1 MSGRTDS
8 ESIEVAVNSASVVA
22 CETAAPRLGAVQPI
36 RDFALALEWR
46 SNGTVVLVLAGE
58 LDLYRATEIEQALAE
73 AIGAEPHSDRRKPVS
88 DGPSADGG
96 EIRAGQ
102 VRRVAVD
109 LRSVTFID
117 STTLAMLLAASR
129 RQEARG
135 GELLVLVGPQTPM
148 TAFEVTGFDRLLAIR
163 RVDDMSRASHR
174 RFDLRADVT
183 ESAWVPRLTTKQER
197 RGHDA
202 GKG

>member
-8 ESIEVAVNSASVVA
+8 ESIEVAVNLASVVA
-22 CETAAPRLGAVQPI
+22 CETAAQRLDAVQPI

-46 SNGTVVLVLAGE
+46 SSGTVVLVLAGE
-58 LDLYRATEIEQALAE
+58 LDLYRGPEIEQAFAE

-96 EIRAGQ
+96 EIRGGQ

-135 GELLVLVGPQTPM
+135 GVLLVLVGPQTPM

-163 RVDDMSRASHR
+163 RVDA
-174 RFDLRADVT
+174 
-183 ESAWVPRLTTKQER
+183 
-197 RGHDA
+197 
-202 GKG
+202 

>member
-8 ESIEVAVNSASVVA
+8 ESIEVAVNSASLVA

-36 RDFALALEWR
+36 RDFALTLEWR
-46 SNGTVVLVLAGE
+46 SSRTAVLVLAGE
-58 LDLYRATEIEQALAE
+58 LDLYRAPEIEQALAD

-88 DGPSADGG
+88 DDGPSADGS

-129 RQEARG
+129 RQQAQR

-163 RVDDMSRASHR
+163 RVDDMTAYREPRAKKRRRSRS
-174 RFDLRADVT
+174 
-183 ESAWVPRLTTKQER
+183 
-197 RGHDA
+197 
-202 GKG
+202 